1 MFIKIQWT
9 TQLCLIVAHRSTC
22 LLARQYYP
30 VLVNVALWESQDP
43 ISAPTS
49 FFFRGFGDCVWSH
62 LLNSG
67 MKSAGFS
74 QRLS

>member
-1 MFIKIQWT
+1 MDYT
-9 TQLCLIVAHRSTC
+9 IVSNYAPSIYLPVSMPILT
-22 LLARQYYP
+22 
-30 VLVNVALWESQDP
+30 VLVNVALWESQDL
-43 ISAPTS
+43 ISAPTF